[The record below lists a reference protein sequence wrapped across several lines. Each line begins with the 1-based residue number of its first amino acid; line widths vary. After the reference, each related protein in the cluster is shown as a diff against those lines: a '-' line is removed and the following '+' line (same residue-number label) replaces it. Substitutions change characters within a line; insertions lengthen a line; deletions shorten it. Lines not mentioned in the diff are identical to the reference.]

1 MDEEQNFPSPTGC
14 FSFPDPQFSGG
25 ELQSISFC
33 YSVLYTVLCTGE
45 YTCTAWNLGGERSVR
60 TLLYVQGSAAD
71 VCGPDLY
78 CLNGA
83 HCAVSIVSPGES

>member
-1 MDEEQNFPSPTGC
+1 M
-14 FSFPDPQFSGG
+14 
-25 ELQSISFC
+25 
-33 YSVLYTVLCTGE
+33 
-45 YTCTAWNLGGERSVR
+45 CTAWNLGGERSVR